1 VIKKNQYLNSNL
13 LKNSPK
19 EKIKKQTLSIA
30 VLHFAHLIIIFG
42 ALALLIVEIVTL
54 LLHIAFEGLR

>member
-42 ALALLIVEIVTL
+42 ALAFLIVEIVTL